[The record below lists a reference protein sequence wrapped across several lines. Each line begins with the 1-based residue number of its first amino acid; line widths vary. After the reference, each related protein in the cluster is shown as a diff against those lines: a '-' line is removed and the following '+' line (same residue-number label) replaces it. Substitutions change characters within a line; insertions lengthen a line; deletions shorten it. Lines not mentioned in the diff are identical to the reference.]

1 MNRQQLFAVF
11 FFAVFLFLLSQL
23 YALFVVFLKPL
34 MWTVILVLTF
44 YPVFLIFLKWFKGR
58 RALAA
63 LAITLFILLLVMV
76 PLSFLSSLLTTQMFE
91 FYEGMKS
98 AAESG
103 QLQQLLSN
111 WQHTTLGELWQK
123 WSPRIA
129 TRFDLDLPRL
139 LLTAANSTSQYIV
152 AHVPDV
158 AKNLLVLLLNASI
171 VSFSLFFLFR
181 DGEEFFHVFRDL
193 IPMEP
198 HHKEAVFHQFYET
211 VSAVV
216 QGMVATALV
225 QGVLAWIGFSIV
237 SWLGPIALPYSFFL
251 GCASAVASLQPL
263 GGAAVVWLPAA
274 IYLGLS
280 GSWPW
285 ATGLIVY
292 GVVVISG
299 IDNIIKPLIIGER
312 TKLPTLFLFFGILGG
327 LQAYGFLGVFLGPV
341 VLATIMA
348 FVKIYRETYA
358 QGAEETTR
366 HSPALV
372 TPPDAPPLLENTSVS
387 RKDLIP

>member
-1 MNRQQLFAVF
+1 MTRQQLFAAF

-23 YALFVVFLKPL
+23 YALFAVFLKPL

-44 YPVFLIFLKWFKGR
+44 YPVFDIFLKWFGGHR
-58 RALAA
+58 SAAA
-63 LAITLFILLLVMV
+63 LAMTLFIMLLIIV
-76 PLSFLSSLLTTQMFE
+76 PLSFLSSLLTSQMFE
-91 FYEGMKS
+91 FYES
-98 AAESG
+98 VRNAAASG
-103 QLQQLLSN
+103 QLQHLLSS
-111 WQHTTLGELWQK
+111 WQETTLGQLWLK

-129 TRFDLDLPRL
+129 KFDIDVPSL
-139 LLTAANSTSQYIV
+139 LLTAANNASQYLV

-158 AKNLLVLLLNASI
+158 AKNLLVLLLNALI

-181 DGEEFFHVFRDL
+181 DGEEFLHVFRDL
-193 IPMEP
+193 IPMEQ
-198 HHKEAVFHQFYET
+198 HHKEAIFHRFYET

-216 QGMVATALV
+216 QGMVVTAVV
-225 QGVLAWIGFSIV
+225 QGFLAWIGFSAV
-237 SWLGPIALPYSFFL
+237 GLPYSFFL

-263 GGAAVVWLPAA
+263 GGAAAVWLPAA

-285 ATGLIVY
+285 AIGLIVY
-292 GVVVISG
+292 GLVIISG
-299 IDNIIKPLIIGER
+299 VDNVIKPLIIGER

-358 QGAEETTR
+358 QGTPDMAPSAPARTSAPHVHVAREDIRPVEE
-366 HSPALV
+366 HL
-372 TPPDAPPLLENTSVS
+372 TP
-387 RKDLIP
+387 

>member
-1 MNRQQLFAVF
+1 MTRQQLFAAF

-23 YALFVVFLKPL
+23 YALFAAFLKPL

-44 YPVFLIFLKWFKGR
+44 YPIFDVFLKWLGGQR
-58 RALAA
+58 SAAA
-63 LAITLFILLLVMV
+63 LAMTLFIMLLVIV
-76 PLSFLSSLLTTQMFE
+76 PLSFLSSLLTAQMFE
-91 FYEGMKS
+91 FYESVRS

-103 QLQQLLSN
+103 QLQHLLSG
-111 WQHTTLGELWQK
+111 WRDTTIGQLWQK

-129 TRFDLDLPRL
+129 QFDIDVPKL
-139 LLTAANSTSQYIV
+139 LLAAANNATQYIV
-152 AHVPDV
+152 THVPDV
-158 AKNLLVLLLNASI
+158 AKNLLVLLLNAVI

-181 DGEEFFHVFRDL
+181 DGEEFLHAFRDL

-198 HHKEAVFHQFYET
+198 HHKEAILHQFYET

-216 QGMVATALV
+216 QGMVVTAVV
-225 QGVLAWIGFSIV
+225 QGVLAWIGFSAV
-237 SWLGPIALPYSFFL
+237 GLPYSFIL

-274 IYLGLS
+274 IFLGLS

-285 ATGLIVY
+285 AIGLIVY
-292 GVVVISG
+292 GVVIISG
-299 IDNIIKPLIIGER
+299 IDNVIKPLIIGER
-312 TKLPTLFLFFGILGG
+312 TKLPTIFLFFGILGG

-358 QGAEETTR
+358 NGPQAIEARQPTSLENT
-366 HSPALV
+366 AIQ
-372 TPPDAPPLLENTSVS
+372 PLLESERAQRQNVT
-387 RKDLIP
+387 P

>member
-1 MNRQQLFAVF
+1 MTRQQLFAVF
-11 FFAVFLFLLSQL
+11 FFAAFLFLLLQL
-23 YALFVVFLKPL
+23 YALFALFLKPL

-44 YPVFLIFLKWFKGR
+44 YPVFAIFLRWLGGR
-58 RALAA
+58 RSAAA
-63 LAITLFILLLVMV
+63 LSITLFILLIVIV
-76 PLSFLSSLLTTQMFE
+76 PLSFFSSLLTSQMFD
-91 FYEGMKS
+91 FYDGMKS

-103 QLQQLLSN
+103 QLQHLLSS
-111 WQHTTLGELWQK
+111 WQDTTLGQLWQK

-129 TRFDLDLPRL
+129 KFDIDLPKL
-139 LLTAANSTSQYIV
+139 LLTAANNTSQYLV

-181 DGEEFFHVFRDL
+181 DGEGFFHVFRDL
-193 IPMEP
+193 IPMED
-198 HHKEAVFHQFYET
+198 HHKEAIFHQFYET

-216 QGMVATALV
+216 QGMVATAVV
-225 QGVLAWIGFSIV
+225 QGLLAWLGFSIV
-237 SWLGPIALPYSFFL
+237 TWFGPVALSYSFFL

-263 GGAAVVWLPAA
+263 GGAAAVWLPAA
-274 IYLGLS
+274 IYIGLS

-285 ATGLIVY
+285 AIGLILY
-292 GVVVISG
+292 GAVVISG

-358 QGAEETTR
+358 NGPQGTVVVPLPQLENSAVQPALGSEETQPR
-366 HSPALV
+366 NV
-372 TPPDAPPLLENTSVS
+372 TP
-387 RKDLIP
+387 

>member
-1 MNRQQLFAVF
+1 MTRQQLFAAF

-23 YALFVVFLKPL
+23 YALFALFLKPL

-44 YPVFLIFLKWFKGR
+44 YPVFTVFLRWFGDR
-58 RALAA
+58 RAAAA
-63 LAITLFILLLVMV
+63 LAMTLFILLLVIV
-76 PLSFLSSLLTTQMFE
+76 PLSFLSSLLTSQMFE
-91 FYEGMKS
+91 FYDSMKS

-103 QLQQLLSN
+103 QLQHLLSG
-111 WQHTTLGELWQK
+111 WRDTAVGQLWQK

-129 TRFDLDLPRL
+129 QFDIDVPKL
-139 LLTAANSTSQYIV
+139 LLAAANNTTQYIV
-152 AHVPDV
+152 THVPDV

-216 QGMVATALV
+216 QGMVATAVV
-225 QGVLAWIGFSIV
+225 QGVLAWIGFSTV
-237 SWLGPIALPYSFFL
+237 GLPYSFFL
-251 GCASAVASLQPL
+251 GCASAVASLQPI

-285 ATGLIVY
+285 AVGLIVY
-292 GVVVISG
+292 GVVIISG
-299 IDNIIKPLIIGER
+299 VDNIIKPLIIGER

-358 QGAEETTR
+358 QVATDTTPI
-366 HSPALV
+366 SPALV
-372 TPPDAPPLLENTSVS
+372 TPPETQPMLENKRTS
-387 RKDLIP
+387 

>member
-1 MNRQQLFAVF
+1 
-11 FFAVFLFLLSQL
+11 
-23 YALFVVFLKPL
+23 

-44 YPVFLIFLKWFKGR
+44 YPIFAFFLKWLGSR
-58 RALAA
+58 RSVAA
-63 LAITLFILLLVMV
+63 LVMTLFIMLLVIV
-76 PLSFLSSLLTTQMFE
+76 PLSFLSSLLTAQMFE
-91 FYEGMKS
+91 FYDSMKS

-103 QLQQLLSN
+103 QLQHLLSG
-111 WQHTTLGELWQK
+111 WRDTMVGQLWQK

-129 TRFDLDLPRL
+129 QFDIDVPKL
-139 LLTAANSTSQYIV
+139 LLAAANNTTQYIV
-152 AHVPDV
+152 THVPDV

-181 DGEEFFHVFRDL
+181 DGEEFLHVFRDL

-198 HHKEAVFHQFYET
+198 HHKEAIFHQFYET

-216 QGMVATALV
+216 QGMVVTAVV
-225 QGVLAWIGFSIV
+225 QGVLAWIGFSAV
-237 SWLGPIALPYSFFL
+237 GLPYSFFL
-251 GCASAVASLQPL
+251 GCASAVASLQPI

-274 IYLGLS
+274 IYLGLN

-285 ATGLIVY
+285 AIGLIIY
-292 GVVVISG
+292 GVVIISG
-299 IDNIIKPLIIGER
+299 VDNIIRPLIIGER

-358 QGAEETTR
+358 NGPQGTVVASLPR
-366 HSPALV
+366 
-372 TPPDAPPLLENTSVS
+372 LENSTVQPTLGS
-387 RKDLIP
+387 KEAEQQNLTP

>member
-1 MNRQQLFAVF
+1 MTRQQLFAVF

-23 YALFVVFLKPL
+23 YALFAVFLKPL

-44 YPVFLIFLKWFKGR
+44 YPVFSVFLKWFNGSR
-58 RALAA
+58 SLAA

-91 FYEGMKS
+91 FYEGMRS

-139 LLTAANSTSQYIV
+139 LLTAANNTSQYIV

-181 DGEEFFHVFRDL
+181 DGEEFFHIFRDL

-237 SWLGPIALPYSFFL
+237 SWLGPISLPYSFFL

-274 IYLGLS
+274 LYLGLS

-285 ATGLIVY
+285 ATGLIIY

-299 IDNIIKPLIIGER
+299 VDNIIKPLIIGER

-348 FVKIYRETYA
+348 FVKIYRETYVHA
-358 QGAEETTR
+358 AEETSL
-366 HSPALV
+366 HSPTLV
-372 TPPDAPPLLENTSVS
+372 ASPEAHPLLENKGSSQENVT
-387 RKDLIP
+387 P

>member
-1 MNRQQLFAVF
+1 MTRQQLFAAF

-23 YALFVVFLKPL
+23 YALFAIFLKPL

-44 YPVFLIFLKWFKGR
+44 YPIFAVFLRWLGGR
-58 RALAA
+58 RSAAA
-63 LAITLFILLLVMV
+63 LAITMFILLLVMV
-76 PLSFLSSLLTTQMFE
+76 PLSLLSSLLTTQMFE
-91 FYEGMKS
+91 FDDGMKS

-103 QLQQLLSN
+103 QLQNLLSS
-111 WQHTTLGELWQK
+111 WRDTALGQLWDK

-129 TRFDLDLPRL
+129 RFDIDVPKL
-139 LLTAANSTSQYIV
+139 LLTAANNTTQYIV
-152 AHVPDV
+152 THIPDV

-181 DGEEFFHVFRDL
+181 DGEEFFHAFRDL
-193 IPMEP
+193 IPMQP
-198 HHKEAVFHQFYET
+198 HHKEAIFHQFYET

-216 QGMVATALV
+216 QGMVVTAVV
-225 QGVLAWIGFSIV
+225 QGILAWIGFSV
-237 SWLGPIALPYSFFL
+237 VGLHYSFFL

-263 GGAAVVWLPAA
+263 GGAAAVWLPAA
-274 IYLGLS
+274 IYIGLN

-285 ATGLIVY
+285 AIGLIVY

-299 IDNIIKPLIIGER
+299 IDNVIKPLIIGER

-348 FVKIYRETYA
+348 FVKIYRQEYA
-358 QGAEETTR
+358 HEQEAEPPQPLTQSVASEPIAIE
-366 HSPALV
+366 HSASQSPKA
-372 TPPDAPPLLENTSVS
+372 TP
-387 RKDLIP
+387 

>member
-1 MNRQQLFAVF
+1 MTRQQLFAAF

-23 YALFVVFLKPL
+23 YALFAVFLKPL

-44 YPVFLIFLKWFKGR
+44 YPVFQIFLKWFKGQR
-58 RALAA
+58 SLAA
-63 LAITLFILLLVMV
+63 LAITLFILLLVIG
-76 PLSFLSSLLTTQMFE
+76 PLSFFSSLLTSQMFE
-91 FYEGMKS
+91 FYDSMKS

-103 QLQQLLSN
+103 QLQHLLSS
-111 WQHTTLGELWQK
+111 WQNTVLGELWQK

-129 TRFDLDLPRL
+129 KFDIDLPRL
-139 LLTAANSTSQYIV
+139 LLTAANNASQYLV
-152 AHVPDV
+152 SHVPDV

-181 DGEEFFHVFRDL
+181 DGEEFLHVFRDI
-193 IPMEP
+193 IPMEQR
-198 HHKEAVFHQFYET
+198 HKEAIFYQFYET

-216 QGMVATALV
+216 QGMVVTAAV
-225 QGVLAWIGFSIV
+225 QGVLAWIGFSV
-237 SWLGPIALPYSFFL
+237 VGLPYSFFL

-263 GGAAVVWLPAA
+263 GGAAAVWIPAA

-280 GSWPW
+280 GSWTW
-285 ATGLIVY
+285 ATVLIVY
-292 GVVVISG
+292 GVVIISG
-299 IDNIIKPLIIGER
+299 IDNVIKPLIIGER
-312 TKLPTLFLFFGILGG
+312 TKLPTIFLFFGILGG

-358 QGAEETTR
+358 HAEVEENHTPLVPAVVVPPEAQPRIENKGTSQET
-366 HSPALV
+366 V
-372 TPPDAPPLLENTSVS
+372 TL
-387 RKDLIP
+387 

>member
-1 MNRQQLFAVF
+1 MTRQQLFAAF

-44 YPVFLIFLKWFKGR
+44 YPIFDVFLKWFGGR
-58 RALAA
+58 RSAAA
-63 LAITLFILLLVMV
+63 LGMTLFIMLLVIV
-76 PLSFLSSLLTTQMFE
+76 PLSFLSSLLTSQMID
-91 FYEGMKS
+91 FYRDMRT

-103 QLQQLLSN
+103 QLQNLLSS
-111 WQHTTLGELWQK
+111 WRDTALGELWEK

-129 TRFDLDLPRL
+129 RFDIDIPSI
-139 LLTAANSTSQYIV
+139 LLTAANNISQYIV

-158 AKNLLVLLLNASI
+158 AKNLLVLLLNAVI

-181 DGEEFFHVFRDL
+181 DGEEFFHAFRDL

-198 HHKEAVFHQFYET
+198 RHKEAIFHQFYET

-216 QGMVATALV
+216 QGMVVTAVV
-225 QGVLAWIGFSIV
+225 QGVLAWIGFNAV
-237 SWLGPIALPYSFFL
+237 GLPYSFFL

-285 ATGLIVY
+285 AIGLIVY
-292 GVVVISG
+292 GVVIISS
-299 IDNIIKPLIIGER
+299 IDNIIKPLVIGER

-358 QGAEETTR
+358 YAPQGTVVNPLPQLENSAVQPPLGSEETQPR
-366 HSPALV
+366 NV
-372 TPPDAPPLLENTSVS
+372 TP
-387 RKDLIP
+387 